1 MDAKNAD
8 CATRRALIRAFNEG
22 EVTHKLDGKTTRHS
36 IRATAATAFIGT
48 TAAAVAVFCP
58 YGAFEHLRLPASCCQ
73 PAMAA
78 RAPGYAGR
86 TSWPLPAAVSAPW
99 ARATPWRRV
108 TKRTVMPGSNV
119 SSIRRIGHRHG
130 VCHLPSARPGP
141 VGSGAVSPR
150 SPNSTDRGQAFKR
163 LAHYLMICIKSDL
176 VPRVWRACHCS
187 AISLI
192 RPFFCALLTYSSLTN
207 Y

>member
-1 MDAKNAD
+1 MPPPQPPSSG
-8 CATRRALIRAFNEG
+8 RRQKQQQFFAPTARSSTSDFQHLAANPPWQ
-22 EVTHKLDGKTTRHS
+22 LAHS
-36 IRATAATAFIGT
+36 
-48 TAAAVAVFCP
+48 
-58 YGAFEHLRLPASCCQ
+58 
-73 PAMAA
+73 
-78 RAPGYAGR
+78 GYAGR

-99 ARATPWRRV
+99 AKSRRHVKSWFGATPWRRV

-130 VCHLPSARPGP
+130 CMPLAKWET
-141 VGSGAVSPR
+141 GSGRFGGCLIKTR
-150 SPNSTDRGQAFKR
+150 SPNSADRGQAFKR

-176 VPRVWRACHCS
+176 VPRVWRACHYS

>member
-48 TAAAVAVFCP
+48 TAAAAAVFCP

-108 TKRTVMPGSNV
+108 TKRTVMTGSNV

-130 VCHLPSARPGP
+130 CMPLAKWET
-141 VGSGAVSPR
+141 GSGRFGGCLIKTR
-150 SPNSTDRGQAFKR
+150 SPNSADRGQAFKR

-176 VPRVWRACHCS
+176 VPRVWRACHYS

-192 RPFFCALLTYSSLTN
+192 RPFLRPVDSS
-207 Y
+207 

>member
-1 MDAKNAD
+1 MMRTLARRTKAWRSR
-8 CATRRALIRAFNEG
+8 TRVAGVLRARRN
-22 EVTHKLDGKTTRHS
+22 TRHS
-36 IRATAATAFIGT
+36 IRATSATAFIGT
-48 TAAAVAVFCP
+48 TGSRSSFLPPRRVRAP
-58 YGAFEHLRLPASCCQ
+58 PASSILL
-73 PAMAA
+73 PT
-78 RAPGYAGR
+78 RPGYSGT

-130 VCHLPSARPGP
+130 CMPLAKWET
-141 VGSGAVSPR
+141 GSGRFGGCLIKTR
-150 SPNSTDRGQAFKR
+150 SPNSADRGQAFER

-176 VPRVWRACHCS
+176 VPRVWRACHYS

-192 RPFFCALLTYSSLTN
+192 RPFLRPVDSS
-207 Y
+207 